1 MKIFNKIKLL
11 IMDCDGV
18 LTDGKIIYSDKGAE
32 TKNFNAKDGL
42 GIKLLSFTDIKTAI
56 ITGRKSELLERRCKD
71 LSIDFLYQKVS
82 NKRKKVEILLE
93 KMKIG
98 WENVAF
104 IGDDWN
110 DYPVIQKAGLTA
122 TPADAFREII
132 EIVDYKTER
141 CGGEGAVRE
150 FIDYI
155 LKRKGIYEK
164 TIQKFIDYLNS
175 H

>member
-71 LSIDFLYQKVS
+71 LSIDFLYQKIS

-93 KMKIG
+93 KMKIN